1 MRTAIFFTAG
11 AQRAQ
16 KRFFTPRP
24 RRRCGAFYYRQYT
37 LNLFRKCART
47 LAVSCQF
54 CYGAITTTPPDG
66 SRCVPSP
73 ASAIRT
79 PRLPLLP
86 VWEQGARGMRGKGRG
101 QRHAPTCHRPFQA
114 SGHPDSPFSPCGRR
128 GQRKGARGMRG
139 KSAQGL
145 PGNAGHLLNHIIT
158 QTAQTPDCRSSVR
171 SGSGAHRVRRA
182 RSTPVPPVPPV
193 PPQTRHPS
201 PCRSDH
207 ENGSCS
213 PRRSTATP

>member
-1 MRTAIFFTAG
+1 MGEGGKGDEGQRKGAG
-11 AQRAQ
+11 GRGA
-16 KRFFTPRP
+16 KEGSSSTPRRAISRFSHQDAQTPSSP
-24 RRRCGAFYYRQYT
+24 RVREGGKGDEGQ
-37 LNLFRKCART
+37 RKRAAAR
-47 LAVSCQF
+47 
-54 CYGAITTTPPDG
+54 PD
-66 SRCVPSP
+66 VPSP
-73 ASAIRT
+73 VSGIRT
-79 PRLPLLP
+79 PTLPLLP
-86 VWEQGARGMRGKGRG
+86 VWEQGARGMRGKG
-101 QRHAPTCHRPFQA
+101 
-114 SGHPDSPFSPCGRR
+114 R

-171 SGSGAHRVRRA
+171 GGSGAHRVRRA

>member
-1 MRTAIFFTAG
+1 MHRQNDRICRSRPDSPFSPCWRRGLLTG
-11 AQRAQ
+11 ADV
-16 KRFFTPRP
+16 
-24 RRRCGAFYYRQYT
+24 
-37 LNLFRKCART
+37 
-47 LAVSCQF
+47 LAS
-54 CYGAITTTPPDG
+54 P
-66 SRCVPSP
+66 CVPSP

-79 PRLPLLP
+79 PTLPLLP
-86 VWEQGARGMRGKGRG
+86 VWEQGARGMRGKG
-101 QRHAPTCHRPFQA
+101 
-114 SGHPDSPFSPCGRR
+114 R

-171 SGSGAHRVRRA
+171 GGSGAHRVRRA